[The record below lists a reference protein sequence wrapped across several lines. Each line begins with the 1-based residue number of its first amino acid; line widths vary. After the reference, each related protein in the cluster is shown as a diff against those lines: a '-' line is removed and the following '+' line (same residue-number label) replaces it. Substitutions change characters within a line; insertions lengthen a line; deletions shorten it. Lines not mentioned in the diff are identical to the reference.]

1 MTADSLPDSPTLF
14 MLYIKV
20 VSPRTTHSACSISP
34 LAILDIFRGSNDAV
48 SAPEWTQWTRPD
60 LQFQQPRASF
70 AALFAQM
77 AQWDMN

>member
-20 VSPRTTHSACSISP
+20 VSSRTTHSACLISP
-34 LAILDIFRGSNDAV
+34 LTILDISRGSNDAV
-48 SAPEWTQWTRPD
+48 STPKWTQWTHPD
-60 LQFQQPRASF
+60 LQFQQPCASF

-77 AQWDMN
+77 AQWDVN